1 MEFVVIGFVAICLYF
16 GLLHVSDRAEGKAAE
31 LGFRPNRKND

>member
-1 MEFVVIGFVAICLYF
+1 MEFVVIGVIAIGLYF
-16 GLLHVSDRAEGKAAE
+16 GLLQVSDRVEGKAAE